1 MYNYELI
8 YNKLQKI
15 NEDLQDDETKLKSIF
30 TKNIERFV
38 YIPDFEKYH
47 PKYKTLKIGNKI
59 FKYTINIEKFNI
71 RKSMLYTSKT
81 VKD

>member
-8 YNKLQKI
+8 YKNLEKVNDSL
-15 NEDLQDDETKLKSIF
+15 NDDKEKLKSIF

-38 YIPDFEKYH
+38 YIPDFEKHH

-59 FKYTINIEKFNI
+59 FKYVINAEKYI
-71 RKSMLYTSKT
+71 TRKSMQYTSKT
-81 VKD
+81 VKV